1 MGDAQSF
8 QQFLANTTS
17 EIDVIA
23 FCINMILTAIIIHIV
38 AYVYIHYASAVSNRK
53 VFSRNLILISITT
66 MLIITIVKSSLALS
80 LGLVGALSIVRF
92 RTPIKEPEELAY
104 LFLSIAIGLGFGAG
118 QRLTTIIGALFI
130 LAIALLLKKRKDKSL
145 AGSDIYLSVS
155 SDKVTPDLM
164 DKIMEAFKQ
173 NECKVD
179 LKRVDEDK
187 SLFRADFVISLDDYE
202 KLNNIKKSILS
213 LDNEIK
219 ISLIDNRLLY

>member
-1 MGDAQSF
+1 MGNAQSF
-8 QQFLANTTS
+8 QQFLANSTS

-23 FCINMILTAIIIHIV
+23 FCINLVLTAVIIHIV
-38 AYVYIHYASAVSNRK
+38 AYVYVHYGSAISNRK
-53 VFSRNLILISITT
+53 AFSRNLILISVTT

-118 QRLTTIIGALFI
+118 QRLTTVIGALFI
-130 LAIALLLKKRKDKSL
+130 LLIALILKKRKENSL
-145 AGSDIYLSVS
+145 PGSDIYLSVS
-155 SDKVTPDLM
+155 SDKVSPDLI
-164 DKIMEAFKQ
+164 DRIMEAFRQ

-179 LKRVDEDK
+179 LKRIDEDK
-187 SLFRADFVISLDDYE
+187 SQLRADFVISVDDYD
-202 KLNNIKKSILS
+202 KLNNVKKSILT
-213 LDNEIK
+213 LDDGIK